1 MVCLFFAKSREIAGV
16 ADKEFNI
23 PEGMNKG
30 RDYIRVSHP
39 TYSYLSSTGTTSLQF
54 IDILLADLPALRD
67 ILQVSLLAV
76 NLEYLERG
84 M

>member
-30 RDYIRVSHP
+30 RDYIRFHI
-39 TYSYLSSTGTTSLQF
+39 QR
-54 IDILLADLPALRD
+54 ILT
-67 ILQVSLLAV
+67 
-76 NLEYLERG
+76 
-84 M
+84 